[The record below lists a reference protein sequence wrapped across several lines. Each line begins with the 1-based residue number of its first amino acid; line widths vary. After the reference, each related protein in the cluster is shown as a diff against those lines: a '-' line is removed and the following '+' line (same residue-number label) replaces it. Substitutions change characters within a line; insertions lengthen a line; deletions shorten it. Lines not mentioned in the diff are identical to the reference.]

1 MCLLVSLSHT
11 FFFFFFDT
19 RTHFA
24 VQASLELLLYP
35 RQILIHADP
44 SVLLHDNTS
53 SSTQCFFYRKESI
66 PGLQNPHGKSVHSV
80 ALYEL
85 A

>member
-1 MCLLVSLSHT
+1 MWKTPLINNQFFLKMCLLVSLSHT
-11 FFFFFFDT
+11 FFFSDT

-35 RQILIHADP
+35 KQILIHADP

-53 SSTQCFFYRKESI
+53 SSTPCF
-66 PGLQNPHGKSVHSV
+66 L
-80 ALYEL
+80 
-85 A
+85 